1 MYAFFFFFFSSRRR
15 HTRSDRDWSS
25 DVCSSDL
32 DAQPARPEPRDPH
45 RLRPVPR
52 RGGLADADVR
62 SAAGRALP
70 RPVRATPVSARV
82 YRVGLTGGIAS
93 GKSTA
98 AEFFGALGVPIL
110 DSDQVA
116 REVVEPGQPPLERL
130 VERFGPS
137 ILTPDGHLDRP
148 ALREIVFSD
157 PKARAD
163 LEALTHPAIGAAME
177 ARSAAAGG
185 PYQILVIPLLVEKNL
200 GSHVNRVLVVDC
212 EEQLQIR
219 RLRARDGATIAQAQA
234 ILDAQ
239 APRSTRLKAADDVIR
254 NDADL
259 SAIRDQV
266 ATLHTRYLE
275 LAQPPRA

>member
-1 MYAFFFFFFSSRRR
+1 M
-15 HTRSDRDWSS
+15 
-25 DVCSSDL
+25 
-32 DAQPARPEPRDPH
+32 
-45 RLRPVPR
+45 
-52 RGGLADADVR
+52 
-62 SAAGRALP
+62 
-70 RPVRATPVSARV
+70 SARA
-82 YRVGLTGGIAS
+82 YRIGLTGGIAS

-98 AEFFGALGVPIL
+98 AKFFGALGVPIL

-116 REVVEPGQPPLERL
+116 RDVVEPGQPPLERL

-200 GSHVNRVLVVDC
+200 AAHVDRVLVVDC
-212 EEQLQIR
+212 EEQVQIR
-219 RLRARDGATIAQAQA
+219 RLRARDGSTLEQAKAILNAQASRA
-234 ILDAQ
+234 A
-239 APRSTRLKAADDVIR
+239 RLKAADDVIR
-254 NDADL
+254 NDTDMNAVR
-259 SAIRDQV
+259 SQV
-266 ATLHTRYLE
+266 AALHARYLD
-275 LAQPPRA
+275 LAQQPRA